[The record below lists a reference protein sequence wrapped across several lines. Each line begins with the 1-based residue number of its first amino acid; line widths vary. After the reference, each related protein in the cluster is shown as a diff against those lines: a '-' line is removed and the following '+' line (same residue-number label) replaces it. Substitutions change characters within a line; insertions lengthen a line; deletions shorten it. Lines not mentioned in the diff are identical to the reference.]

1 VSRSSERYAEI
12 CEGDLIALHPV
23 EWFSGSGLITMLVI
37 SAQPYETPVRP
48 RPTDL
53 VVLTSRGE
61 IMPLRLGAFHPYVR
75 L

>member
-1 VSRSSERYAEI
+1 MSKSSERYAEI
-12 CEGDLIALHPV
+12 CEGDLIALHPAEV
-23 EWFSGSGLITMLVI
+23 PGARLITMLVI
-37 SAQPYETPVRP
+37 SSQPYETPVRP

>member
-1 VSRSSERYAEI
+1 MSRSSERYAEI

-23 EWFSGSGLITMLVI
+23 EWHSGTPPTTMLVI

-75 L
+75 V